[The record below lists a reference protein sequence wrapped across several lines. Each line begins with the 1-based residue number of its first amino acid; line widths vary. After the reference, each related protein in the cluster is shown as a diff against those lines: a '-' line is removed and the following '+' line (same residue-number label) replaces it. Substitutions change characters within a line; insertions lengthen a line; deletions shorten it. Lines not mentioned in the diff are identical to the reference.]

1 MSDYNRKSMRLAST
15 MAALIVTT
23 LGSGVVSA
31 QEEDSSGAAFIGSV
45 MIFAVILVLVAAVM
59 FFAQRY
65 KRCPPDQ
72 IMVIY
77 GRTQKTPDGKAKPSK
92 VLHGGAALVWP
103 LIQDYAY
110 ISLKPMTINIDLRG
124 ALSLQNIRI
133 NVPSTFTIGV
143 STEEAVRNNAAE
155 RLLGFKVADI
165 EEMAKEIIFGQLRL
179 TVATLTI
186 EQINQDRDSFL
197 ELIQKNVGAEMRK
210 VGLYLINVNIADIT
224 DESDYIE
231 SIGKKAAATAVEQ
244 ARIDVAN
251 AERDGAIGKAE
262 ADRVKEIQVAQNTA
276 EAEKGRK
283 AAEADQRVYVEQ
295 QEAMAVGGENAAQ
308 AEIARANADLAEAE
322 ASAKQR
328 ADVATAQAE
337 AEIQKAVYEEEE
349 SKLRASE
356 IARET
361 VAKQQVEIAADAEA
375 ERQRRI
381 ARGEADAILA
391 KYEAEAEGIQKVLD
405 AKAIGY
411 KSLVGS
417 ASGDPKAAATLLM
430 VEKIESMVEAQT
442 EAIRNLK
449 IDKITV
455 WDSGN
460 DADGN
465 SATSNFVSSLV
476 QSLPPIH
483 DVAKMS
489 GVELPDYL
497 GSMTDDSD
505 ES

>member
-1 MSDYNRKSMRLAST
+1 
-15 MAALIVTT
+15 MAEAEDV
-23 LGSGVVSA
+23 LG
-31 QEEDSSGAAFIGSV
+31 I
-45 MIFAVILVLVAAVM
+45 MIFAVVLILVAAVM

-77 GRTQKTPDGKAKPSK
+77 GRTERTADGRPKPSK
-92 VLHGGAALVWP
+92 TLHGGASLVWP

-143 STEEAVRNNAAE
+143 STEPSIMANAAE
-155 RLLGFKVADI
+155 RLLGFRVEDI

-197 ELIQKNVGAEMRK
+197 ELIQKNVGQEMRK

-244 ARIDVAN
+244 ARVDVAN

-262 ADRVKEIQVAQNTA
+262 ADRTREIQVAQNNA

-283 AAEADQRVYVEQ
+283 AAQADQRVFVEQ

-337 AEIQKAVYEEEE
+337 AEIAKAKYDEEEQ
-349 SKLRASE
+349 SLRASE

-361 VAKQQVEIAADAEA
+361 IAKQQVEIAAEAEA

-391 KYEAEAEGIQKVLD
+391 KYEAEAEGVKQVLE
-405 AKAIGY
+405 AKAQGY
-411 KSLVGS
+411 SNLVSS

-430 VEKIESMVEAQT
+430 VEKIEAMVSAQT

-460 DADGN
+460 DKDGN

-497 GSMTDDSD
+497 GSMTEESD

>member
-1 MSDYNRKSMRLAST
+1 MVEAEGILT
-15 MAALIVTT
+15 I
-23 LGSGVVSA
+23 
-31 QEEDSSGAAFIGSV
+31 
-45 MIFAVILVLVAAVM
+45 MIFAVVLILVAAVM

-77 GRTQKTPDGKAKPSK
+77 GRTERTADGRPKPSK
-92 VLHGGAALVWP
+92 TLHGGAALVWP

-143 STEEAVRNNAAE
+143 STEPTIMANAAE
-155 RLLGFKVADI
+155 RLLGFKVEDI

-197 ELIQKNVGAEMRK
+197 ELIQKNVGQEMRK

-224 DESDYIE
+224 DNADYIE
-231 SIGKKAAATAVEQ
+231 SIGKKAASTAVEQ
-244 ARIDVAN
+244 ARVDVAN

-262 ADRVKEIQVAQNTA
+262 ADRTKDIQVAKNTA

-283 AAEADQRVYVEQ
+283 EAEADQRVYVEQ
-295 QEAMAVGGENAAQ
+295 QEALAVGGENAAQ

-337 AEIQKAVYEEEE
+337 AAIAMATYDEEEQ
-349 SKLRASE
+349 KLRASE

-361 VAKQQVEIAADAEA
+361 VAKQQVEIAAEAEA

-391 KYEAEAEGIQKVLD
+391 KYNAEAEGIQNVLESK
-405 AKAIGY
+405 AKGY
-411 KSLVGS
+411 SSLVTS

-430 VEKIESMVEAQT
+430 VEKIEAMVNAQT

-460 DADGN
+460 NADGN

-497 GSMTDDSD
+497 GSMTDETNDS
-505 ES
+505 

>member
-1 MSDYNRKSMRLAST
+1 M
-15 MAALIVTT
+15 
-23 LGSGVVSA
+23 
-31 QEEDSSGAAFIGSV
+31 
-45 MIFAVILVLVAAVM
+45 
-59 FFAQRY
+59 
-65 KRCPPDQ
+65 
-72 IMVIY
+72 
-77 GRTQKTPDGKAKPSK
+77 
-92 VLHGGAALVWP
+92 VWP

-143 STEEAVRNNAAE
+143 STEPSIMANAAE
-155 RLLGFKVADI
+155 RLLGFRVEDI

-197 ELIQKNVGAEMRK
+197 ELIQKNVGQEMRK

-231 SIGKKAAATAVEQ
+231 SIGKKAASTAVEQ
-244 ARIDVAN
+244 ARVDVAN

-262 ADRVKEIQVAQNTA
+262 ADRTREIQVAQNNA

-337 AEIQKAVYEEEE
+337 AEIAKAKYDEEEQ
-349 SKLRASE
+349 SLRASE

-361 VAKQQVEIAADAEA
+361 IAKQQVEIAAEAEA

-391 KYEAEAEGIQKVLD
+391 KYEAEAEGVKQVLE
-405 AKAIGY
+405 AKAQGY
-411 KSLVGS
+411 SNLVTS

-430 VEKIESMVEAQT
+430 VEKIEAMVSAQT

-460 DADGN
+460 DKDGN

-497 GSMTDDSD
+497 GSMTEESD

>member
-1 MSDYNRKSMRLAST
+1 
-15 MAALIVTT
+15 MADPEDV
-23 LGSGVVSA
+23 LG
-31 QEEDSSGAAFIGSV
+31 I
-45 MIFAVILVLVAAVM
+45 MIFAVVLILVAAVM

-77 GRTQKTPDGKAKPSK
+77 GRTERTADGRPKPSK
-92 VLHGGAALVWP
+92 TLHGGASLVWP

-143 STEEAVRNNAAE
+143 STEPSIMANAAE
-155 RLLGFKVADI
+155 RLLGFRVEDI

-197 ELIQKNVGAEMRK
+197 ELIQKNVGQEMRK

-231 SIGKKAAATAVEQ
+231 SIGKKAASTAVEQ

-251 AERDGAIGKAE
+251 AQRDGAIGQSE
-262 ADRVKEIQVAQNTA
+262 ADRTREIQVAQNNA

-283 AAEADQRVYVEQ
+283 AAQADQRVYVEQ

-328 ADVATAQAE
+328 ADVATANAE
-337 AEIQKAVYEEEE
+337 AEIAKAKYEEEE
-349 SKLRASE
+349 QTLRASE

-361 VAKQQVEIAADAEA
+361 IAKQQVEIAAEAEA

-391 KYEAEAEGIQKVLD
+391 KYEAEAEGVKQVLE
-405 AKAIGY
+405 AKAQGY
-411 KSLVGS
+411 SNLVTS

-430 VEKIESMVEAQT
+430 VEKIEAMVSAQT

-460 DADGN
+460 DKDGN

-497 GSMTDDSD
+497 GSMTEESD

>member
-1 MSDYNRKSMRLAST
+1 
-15 MAALIVTT
+15 MATSADI
-23 LGSGVVSA
+23 LG
-31 QEEDSSGAAFIGSV
+31 I
-45 MIFAVILVLVAAVM
+45 MIFAVVLILVAAVM

-77 GRTQKTPDGKAKPSK
+77 GRTERTADGRPKPSK
-92 VLHGGAALVWP
+92 TLHGGAALVWP

-110 ISLKPMTINIDLRG
+110 ISLKPMTINIDLKG

-143 STEEAVRNNAAE
+143 STEPSIMANAAE
-155 RLLGFKVADI
+155 RLLGFKEDDI
-165 EEMAKEIIFGQLRL
+165 EDMAREIIFGQLRL

-197 ELIQKNVGAEMRK
+197 ELIQKNVGQEMRK

-224 DESDYIE
+224 DEADYIE
-231 SIGKKAAATAVEQ
+231 SIGKKAASTAVEQ

-262 ADRVKEIQVAQNTA
+262 ADRTKDIQVAMNTA

-328 ADVATAQAE
+328 ADVATAQSE
-337 AEIQKAVYEEEE
+337 AEIAKATYDEEEQ
-349 SKLRASE
+349 KLRASE

-361 VAKQQVEIAADAEA
+361 VAKQQVEIAAEAEA

-391 KYEAEAEGIQKVLD
+391 KYEAEAEGIQKVLESK
-405 AKAIGY
+405 AKGY
-411 KSLVGS
+411 SNLVAS

-430 VEKIESMVEAQT
+430 VEKIEAMVNAQT

-460 DADGN
+460 NADGN

-489 GVELPDYL
+489 GVELPDFL
-497 GSMTDDSD
+497 GSMTDNSD

>member
-1 MSDYNRKSMRLAST
+1 M
-15 MAALIVTT
+15 
-23 LGSGVVSA
+23 
-31 QEEDSSGAAFIGSV
+31 
-45 MIFAVILVLVAAVM
+45 
-59 FFAQRY
+59 
-65 KRCPPDQ
+65 
-72 IMVIY
+72 
-77 GRTQKTPDGKAKPSK
+77 
-92 VLHGGAALVWP
+92 VWP

-143 STEEAVRNNAAE
+143 STEPSIMANAAE
-155 RLLGFKVADI
+155 RLLGFRVEDI

-197 ELIQKNVGAEMRK
+197 ELIQKNVGQEMRK

-231 SIGKKAAATAVEQ
+231 SIGKKAASTAVEQ
-244 ARIDVAN
+244 ARVDVAN
-251 AERDGAIGKAE
+251 AQRDGAIGQAE
-262 ADRVKEIQVAQNTA
+262 ADRTREIQVAQNNA

-283 AAEADQRVYVEQ
+283 AAQADQRVYVEQ

-328 ADVATAQAE
+328 AEVATAQAE
-337 AEIQKAVYEEEE
+337 AEIAKAKYDEEEQ
-349 SKLRASE
+349 SLRASE

-361 VAKQQVEIAADAEA
+361 IAKQQVEIAAEAEA

-391 KYEAEAEGIQKVLD
+391 KYEAEAEGVKQVLE
-405 AKAIGY
+405 AKAQGY
-411 KSLVGS
+411 SNLVSS

-430 VEKIESMVEAQT
+430 VEKIEAMVSAQT

-460 DADGN
+460 DKDGN

-497 GSMTDDSD
+497 GSMTEESD

>member
-1 MSDYNRKSMRLAST
+1 
-15 MAALIVTT
+15 MAAATSILTI
-23 LGSGVVSA
+23 
-31 QEEDSSGAAFIGSV
+31 
-45 MIFAVILVLVAAVM
+45 MIFATVLILVAAVM

-77 GRTQKTPDGKAKPSK
+77 GRTEKSADGRPKPSK
-92 VLHGGAALVWP
+92 TLHGGAALVWP

-124 ALSLQNIRI
+124 ALSFQNIRI

-143 STEEAVRNNAAE
+143 STEPSIMANAAE
-155 RLLGFKVADI
+155 RLLGFGMDDI
-165 EEMAKEIIFGQLRL
+165 EEMAREIIFGQLRL

-186 EQINQDRDSFL
+186 EQINQDRDAFL

-224 DESDYIE
+224 DESEYIE
-231 SIGKKAAATAVEQ
+231 SIGKKAAAFAVQTALV
-244 ARIDVAN
+244 DVSN

-262 ADRVKEIQVAQNTA
+262 ADRQKEIEVAVNMA

-283 AAEADQRVYVEQ
+283 AAEADQRVFVEQ
-295 QEAMAVGGENAAQ
+295 QEAMAVAGENSAQ
-308 AEIARANADLAEAE
+308 AEIAGANADLAEAE

-337 AEIQKAVYEEEE
+337 AEIQKAAYSEEQER
-349 SKLRASE
+349 LRATE
-356 IARET
+356 IVRET
-361 VAKQQVEIAADAEA
+361 ISKQQIEIAAEAEA

-391 KYEAEAEGIQKVLD
+391 IYEAEAEGVQKVLD
-405 AKAIGY
+405 AKAHGY
-411 KSLVGS
+411 NNLVAS

-430 VEKIESMVEAQT
+430 VEKIEAMVSAQV

-460 DADGN
+460 SPDGS

-497 GSMTDDSD
+497 GSMTEDNDDS
-505 ES
+505 

>member
-1 MSDYNRKSMRLAST
+1 
-15 MAALIVTT
+15 MADANEI
-23 LGSGVVSA
+23 LG
-31 QEEDSSGAAFIGSV
+31 I
-45 MIFAVILVLVAAVM
+45 MIFAVVLILVAAVM

-77 GRTQKTPDGKAKPSK
+77 GRTERTADGRPKPSK
-92 VLHGGAALVWP
+92 TLHGGASLVWP

-143 STEEAVRNNAAE
+143 STEPSIMANAAE
-155 RLLGFKVADI
+155 RLLGFRVEDI

-197 ELIQKNVGAEMRK
+197 ELIQKNVGQEMRK

-231 SIGKKAAATAVEQ
+231 SIGKKAASTAVEQ
-244 ARIDVAN
+244 ARVDVAN

-262 ADRVKEIQVAQNTA
+262 ADRTREIQVAQNNA

-283 AAEADQRVYVEQ
+283 AAQADQRVYVEQ

-337 AEIQKAVYEEEE
+337 AEIAKAKYDEEEQ
-349 SKLRASE
+349 SLRASE

-361 VAKQQVEIAADAEA
+361 IAKQQVEIAAEAEA

-391 KYEAEAEGIQKVLD
+391 KYEAEAEGVKQVLE
-405 AKAIGY
+405 AKAQGY
-411 KSLVGS
+411 SNLVSS

-430 VEKIESMVEAQT
+430 VEKIEAMVSAQT

-460 DADGN
+460 DKDGN

-497 GSMTDDSD
+497 GSMTEESD

>member
-1 MSDYNRKSMRLAST
+1 
-15 MAALIVTT
+15 MATSADI
-23 LGSGVVSA
+23 LG
-31 QEEDSSGAAFIGSV
+31 I
-45 MIFAVILVLVAAVM
+45 MIFAVVLILVAAVM

-77 GRTQKTPDGKAKPSK
+77 GRTERTADGRPKPSK
-92 VLHGGAALVWP
+92 TLHGGAALVWP

-143 STEEAVRNNAAE
+143 STEPSIMANAAE
-155 RLLGFKVADI
+155 RLLGFKVEDI

-197 ELIQKNVGAEMRK
+197 ELIQKNVGQEMRK

-224 DESDYIE
+224 DNADYIE
-231 SIGKKAAATAVEQ
+231 SIGKKAASTAVEQ
-244 ARIDVAN
+244 ARVDVAN

-262 ADRVKEIQVAQNTA
+262 ADRTKDIQVAKNTA

-283 AAEADQRVYVEQ
+283 EAEADQRVYVEQ
-295 QEAMAVGGENAAQ
+295 QEALAVGGENAAQ

-337 AEIQKAVYEEEE
+337 AAIAMATYDEEEQ
-349 SKLRASE
+349 KLRASE

-361 VAKQQVEIAADAEA
+361 VAKQQVEIAAEAEA

-391 KYEAEAEGIQKVLD
+391 KYNAEAEGIQNVLESK
-405 AKAIGY
+405 AKGY
-411 KSLVGS
+411 SSLVTS

-430 VEKIESMVEAQT
+430 VEKIEAMVNAQT

-460 DADGN
+460 NADGN

-497 GSMTDDSD
+497 GSMTDEKN

>member
-1 MSDYNRKSMRLAST
+1 
-15 MAALIVTT
+15 MAEAEDV
-23 LGSGVVSA
+23 LG
-31 QEEDSSGAAFIGSV
+31 I
-45 MIFAVILVLVAAVM
+45 MIFAVVLILVAAVM

-77 GRTQKTPDGKAKPSK
+77 GRTERTADGRPKPSK
-92 VLHGGAALVWP
+92 TLHGGASLVWP

-143 STEEAVRNNAAE
+143 STEPSIMANAAE
-155 RLLGFKVADI
+155 RLLGFRVEDI

-197 ELIQKNVGAEMRK
+197 ELIQKNVGQEMRK

-231 SIGKKAAATAVEQ
+231 SIGKKAASTAVEQ
-244 ARIDVAN
+244 ARVDVAN

-262 ADRVKEIQVAQNTA
+262 ADRTREIQVAQNNA

-283 AAEADQRVYVEQ
+283 AAQADQRVYVEQ

-337 AEIQKAVYEEEE
+337 AEIAKAKYDEEEQ
-349 SKLRASE
+349 SLRASE

-361 VAKQQVEIAADAEA
+361 IAKQQVEIAAEAEA

-391 KYEAEAEGIQKVLD
+391 KYEAEAEGVKKVLE
-405 AKAIGY
+405 AKAQGY
-411 KSLVGS
+411 SNLVSS

-430 VEKIESMVEAQT
+430 VEKIEAMVSAQT

-460 DADGN
+460 DKDGN

-497 GSMTDDSD
+497 GSMTEESD

>member
-1 MSDYNRKSMRLAST
+1 
-15 MAALIVTT
+15 MADANEI
-23 LGSGVVSA
+23 LG
-31 QEEDSSGAAFIGSV
+31 I
-45 MIFAVILVLVAAVM
+45 MIFAVVLILVAAVM

-77 GRTQKTPDGKAKPSK
+77 GRTERTADGRPKPSK
-92 VLHGGAALVWP
+92 TLHGGASLVWP

-143 STEEAVRNNAAE
+143 STEPSIMANAAE
-155 RLLGFKVADI
+155 RLLGFRVEDI

-197 ELIQKNVGAEMRK
+197 ELIQKNVGQEMRK

-231 SIGKKAAATAVEQ
+231 SIGKKAASTAVEQ
-244 ARIDVAN
+244 ARVDVAN

-262 ADRVKEIQVAQNTA
+262 ADRTREIQVAQNNA

-283 AAEADQRVYVEQ
+283 AAQADQRVYVEQ
-295 QEAMAVGGENAAQ
+295 QEAMAVSGENAAQ

-337 AEIQKAVYEEEE
+337 AEIAKAKYDEEEQ
-349 SKLRASE
+349 SLRASE

-361 VAKQQVEIAADAEA
+361 IAKQQVEIAAEAEA

-391 KYEAEAEGIQKVLD
+391 KYQAEAEGVKQVLE
-405 AKAIGY
+405 AKAQGY
-411 KSLVGS
+411 SNLVSS

-430 VEKIESMVEAQT
+430 VEKIEAMVSAQT

-460 DADGN
+460 DKDGN

-497 GSMTDDSD
+497 GSMTEESD

>member
-1 MSDYNRKSMRLAST
+1 
-15 MAALIVTT
+15 MADPEDV
-23 LGSGVVSA
+23 LG
-31 QEEDSSGAAFIGSV
+31 I
-45 MIFAVILVLVAAVM
+45 MIFAVVLILVAAVM

-77 GRTQKTPDGKAKPSK
+77 GRTERTADGRPKPSK
-92 VLHGGAALVWP
+92 TLHGGASLVWP

-143 STEEAVRNNAAE
+143 STEPSIMANAAE
-155 RLLGFKVADI
+155 RLLGFRVEDI

-197 ELIQKNVGAEMRK
+197 ELIQKNVGQEMRK

-231 SIGKKAAATAVEQ
+231 SIGKKAASTAVEQ

-251 AERDGAIGKAE
+251 AQRDGAIGQSE
-262 ADRVKEIQVAQNTA
+262 ADRTREIQVAQNNA

-283 AAEADQRVYVEQ
+283 AAQADQRVFVEQ

-337 AEIQKAVYEEEE
+337 AEIAKAKYDEEEQ
-349 SKLRASE
+349 SLRASE

-361 VAKQQVEIAADAEA
+361 IAKQQVEIAAEAEA

-391 KYEAEAEGIQKVLD
+391 KYEAEAEGVKQVLE
-405 AKAIGY
+405 AKAQGY
-411 KSLVGS
+411 SNLVTS

-430 VEKIESMVEAQT
+430 VEKIEAMVSAQT

-460 DADGN
+460 DKDGN

-497 GSMTDDSD
+497 GSMTEESD

>member
-1 MSDYNRKSMRLAST
+1 MAEASD
-15 MAALIVTT
+15 V
-23 LGSGVVSA
+23 LG
-31 QEEDSSGAAFIGSV
+31 I
-45 MIFAVILVLVAAVM
+45 MIFAVVLILVAAVM

-77 GRTQKTPDGKAKPSK
+77 GRTERTADGRPKPSK
-92 VLHGGAALVWP
+92 TLHGGAALVWP

-143 STEEAVRNNAAE
+143 STEPTVMANAAE
-155 RLLGFKVADI
+155 RLLGFKVEDI

-197 ELIQKNVGAEMRK
+197 ELIQKNVGQEMRK

-231 SIGKKAAATAVEQ
+231 SIGKKAASTAVEQ
-244 ARIDVAN
+244 AKIDVAN
-251 AERDGAIGKAE
+251 AERDGAIGKAQ
-262 ADRVKEIQVAQNTA
+262 ADRTREIQVAQNTA

-283 AAEADQRVYVEQ
+283 AAQADQRVYVEQ

-328 ADVATAQAE
+328 ADVASAVAE
-337 AEIQKAVYEEEE
+337 AEIAKAKYDEEEQ
-349 SKLRASE
+349 SLRASE
-356 IARET
+356 IAREPM
-361 VAKQQVEIAADAEA
+361 AKQQVEIAAEAEA

-391 KYEAEAEGIQKVLD
+391 KYEAEAEGVQKVLE
-405 AKAIGY
+405 AKAQGY
-411 KSLVGS
+411 SNLVSS

-430 VEKIESMVEAQT
+430 VEKIEAMVSAQT

-497 GSMTDDSD
+497 GSMTDESD
-505 ES
+505 EP

>member
-1 MSDYNRKSMRLAST
+1 
-15 MAALIVTT
+15 MAEAEDV
-23 LGSGVVSA
+23 LG
-31 QEEDSSGAAFIGSV
+31 I
-45 MIFAVILVLVAAVM
+45 MIFAVVLILVAAVM

-77 GRTQKTPDGKAKPSK
+77 GRTERTADGRPKPSK
-92 VLHGGAALVWP
+92 TLHGGASLVWP

-143 STEEAVRNNAAE
+143 STEPSIMANAAE
-155 RLLGFKVADI
+155 RLLGFRVEDI

-197 ELIQKNVGAEMRK
+197 ELIQKNVGQEMRK

-231 SIGKKAAATAVEQ
+231 SIGKKAASTAVEQ
-244 ARIDVAN
+244 ARVDVAN

-262 ADRVKEIQVAQNTA
+262 ADRTREIQVAQNNA

-283 AAEADQRVYVEQ
+283 AAQADQRVYVEQ

-337 AEIQKAVYEEEE
+337 AEIAKAKYDEEEQ
-349 SKLRASE
+349 SLRASE

-361 VAKQQVEIAADAEA
+361 VAKQQVEIAAEAEA

-391 KYEAEAEGIQKVLD
+391 KYEAEAEGVKQVLE
-405 AKAIGY
+405 AKAQGY
-411 KSLVGS
+411 SNLVSS

-430 VEKIESMVEAQT
+430 VEKIEDMVSAQT

-460 DADGN
+460 DKEGN

-497 GSMTDDSD
+497 GSMTEESD

>member
-1 MSDYNRKSMRLAST
+1 
-15 MAALIVTT
+15 MAAATSILTI
-23 LGSGVVSA
+23 
-31 QEEDSSGAAFIGSV
+31 
-45 MIFAVILVLVAAVM
+45 MIFATVLILVAAVM

-77 GRTQKTPDGKAKPSK
+77 GRTEKSADGRPKPSRT
-92 VLHGGAALVWP
+92 LHGGAALVWP

-110 ISLKPMTINIDLRG
+110 LSLKPMTINIDLRG
-124 ALSLQNIRI
+124 ALSFQNIRI

-143 STEEAVRNNAAE
+143 STEPSIMANAAE
-155 RLLGFKVADI
+155 RLLGFGMDDI
-165 EEMAKEIIFGQLRL
+165 EEMAREIIFGQLRL

-186 EQINQDRDSFL
+186 EQINQDRDAFL

-224 DESDYIE
+224 DESEYIE
-231 SIGKKAAATAVEQ
+231 SIGKKAAAFAVQTALV
-244 ARIDVAN
+244 DVSN

-262 ADRVKEIQVAQNTA
+262 ADRQKEIEVAVNMA

-283 AAEADQRVYVEQ
+283 AAEADQRVFVEQ
-295 QEAMAVGGENAAQ
+295 QEAMAVAGENSAQ
-308 AEIARANADLAEAE
+308 AEIAGANADLAEAE

-337 AEIQKAVYEEEE
+337 AEIQKAAYSEEQER
-349 SKLRASE
+349 LRATE
-356 IARET
+356 IVRET
-361 VAKQQVEIAADAEA
+361 ISKQQIEIAAEAEA

-391 KYEAEAEGIQKVLD
+391 IYEAEAEGVQKVLD
-405 AKAIGY
+405 AKAHGY
-411 KSLVGS
+411 NNLVAS

-430 VEKIESMVEAQT
+430 VEKIEAMVSAQV

-460 DADGN
+460 SPDGS

-497 GSMTDDSD
+497 GSMTEDNDDS
-505 ES
+505 

>member
-1 MSDYNRKSMRLAST
+1 
-15 MAALIVTT
+15 MATPEQILTI
-23 LGSGVVSA
+23 
-31 QEEDSSGAAFIGSV
+31 
-45 MIFAVILVLVAAVM
+45 MIFAVVLILVAAVM

-77 GRTQKTPDGKAKPSK
+77 GRTDKTPEGRPKASK
-92 VLHGGAALVWP
+92 TLHGGAALVWP

-143 STEEAVRNNAAE
+143 STEPSIMANAAE
-155 RLLGFKVADI
+155 RLLGFKVDDI

-251 AERDGAIGKAE
+251 AERDGAIGKAK
-262 ADRVKEIQVAQNTA
+262 ADRAKEIEVAQNMA

-283 AAEADQRVYVEQ
+283 AAQADQRVYVEQ
-295 QEAMAVGGENAAQ
+295 QEAMAVAGENTAQ
-308 AEIARANADLAEAE
+308 AEIAQANADLAEAE

-328 ADVATAQAE
+328 ADVATATAE
-337 AEIQKAVYEEEE
+337 AEIQKAIYSEEE
-349 SKLRASE
+349 SRLRASE

-381 ARGEADAILA
+381 AHGEADAILA
-391 KYEAEAEGIQKVLD
+391 RYNAEAEGIQNLLD
-405 AKAIGY
+405 AKAKGY
-411 KSLVGS
+411 NNLVSS

-430 VEKIESMVEAQT
+430 VEKIESMVSAQV

-449 IDKITV
+449 IDKVTV

-460 DADGN
+460 SPDGS

-497 GSMTDDSD
+497 GSMTDDSS

>member
-1 MSDYNRKSMRLAST
+1 
-15 MAALIVTT
+15 MAEAEDV
-23 LGSGVVSA
+23 LG
-31 QEEDSSGAAFIGSV
+31 I
-45 MIFAVILVLVAAVM
+45 MIFAVVLILVAAVM

-65 KRCPPDQ
+65 KRGPPDQ

-77 GRTQKTPDGKAKPSK
+77 GRTERTADGRPKPSK
-92 VLHGGAALVWP
+92 TLHGGASLVWP

-143 STEEAVRNNAAE
+143 STEPSIMANAAE
-155 RLLGFKVADI
+155 RLLGFRVEDI

-197 ELIQKNVGAEMRK
+197 ELIQKNVGQEMRK

-231 SIGKKAAATAVEQ
+231 SIGKKAASTAVEQ
-244 ARIDVAN
+244 ARVDVAN
-251 AERDGAIGKAE
+251 AQRDGAIGQAE
-262 ADRVKEIQVAQNTA
+262 ADRTREIQVAQNNA

-283 AAEADQRVYVEQ
+283 AAQADQRVYVEQ

-337 AEIQKAVYEEEE
+337 AEIAKAKYDEEEQ
-349 SKLRASE
+349 SLRASE

-361 VAKQQVEIAADAEA
+361 IAKQQVEIAAEAEA

-391 KYEAEAEGIQKVLD
+391 KYEAEAEGVQKVLE
-405 AKAIGY
+405 AKAHGY
-411 KSLVGS
+411 SNLVSS

-430 VEKIESMVEAQT
+430 VEKIEAMVSAQT

-460 DADGN
+460 DKDGN

-497 GSMTDDSD
+497 GSMTEESD

>member
-1 MSDYNRKSMRLAST
+1 
-15 MAALIVTT
+15 MAEAEDV
-23 LGSGVVSA
+23 LG
-31 QEEDSSGAAFIGSV
+31 I
-45 MIFAVILVLVAAVM
+45 MIFAVVLILVAAVM

-65 KRCPPDQ
+65 KRYPPDQ

-77 GRTQKTPDGKAKPSK
+77 GRTERTADGRPKPSK
-92 VLHGGAALVWP
+92 TLHGGASLVWP

-143 STEEAVRNNAAE
+143 STEPSIMANAAE
-155 RLLGFKVADI
+155 RLLGFRVEDI

-197 ELIQKNVGAEMRK
+197 ELIQKNVGQEMRK

-231 SIGKKAAATAVEQ
+231 SIGKKAASTAVEQ
-244 ARIDVAN
+244 ARVDVAN

-262 ADRVKEIQVAQNTA
+262 ADRTREIQVAQNNA

-283 AAEADQRVYVEQ
+283 AAQADQRVFVEQ

-337 AEIQKAVYEEEE
+337 AEIAKAKYDEEEQ
-349 SKLRASE
+349 SLRASE

-361 VAKQQVEIAADAEA
+361 IAKQQVEIAAEAEA

-391 KYEAEAEGIQKVLD
+391 KYEAEAEGVKQVLE
-405 AKAIGY
+405 AKAQGY
-411 KSLVGS
+411 SNLVSS

-430 VEKIESMVEAQT
+430 VEKIEAMVSAQT

-460 DADGN
+460 DKDGN

-497 GSMTDDSD
+497 GSMTEESD

>member
-1 MSDYNRKSMRLAST
+1 
-15 MAALIVTT
+15 MAEAEDV
-23 LGSGVVSA
+23 LG
-31 QEEDSSGAAFIGSV
+31 I
-45 MIFAVILVLVAAVM
+45 MIFAVVLILVAAVM

-77 GRTQKTPDGKAKPSK
+77 GRTERTADGRPKPSK
-92 VLHGGAALVWP
+92 TLHGGASLVWP

-143 STEEAVRNNAAE
+143 STEPSIMANAAE
-155 RLLGFKVADI
+155 RLLGFRVEDI

-197 ELIQKNVGAEMRK
+197 ELIQKNVGQEMRK

-231 SIGKKAAATAVEQ
+231 SIGKKAASTAVEQ
-244 ARIDVAN
+244 ARVDVAN

-262 ADRVKEIQVAQNTA
+262 ADRTREIQVAQNNA

-283 AAEADQRVYVEQ
+283 AAQADQRVYVEQ

-308 AEIARANADLAEAE
+308 AEIAKANADLAEAE

-337 AEIQKAVYEEEE
+337 AEIAKAKYDEEEQ
-349 SKLRASE
+349 SLRASE

-361 VAKQQVEIAADAEA
+361 IAKQQVEIAAEAEA

-391 KYEAEAEGIQKVLD
+391 KYEAEAEGVKQVLE
-405 AKAIGY
+405 AKAQGY
-411 KSLVGS
+411 SNLVSS

-430 VEKIESMVEAQT
+430 VEKIEAMVSAQT

-460 DADGN
+460 DKDGN

-497 GSMTDDSD
+497 GSMTEESD